1 MRLGEANWIL
11 WGLALQ
17 AGLCPT
23 DRCMLAY
30 APRTG
35 YASVKGLIMQHCD
48 RCHRDW
54 YLDPETGRCCGWWL
68 TSKGWTW
75 KKAPGY

>member
-17 AGLCPT
+17 AGLCPN
-23 DRCMLAY
+23 DRVPLNFW
-30 APRTG
+30 RG
-35 YASVKGLIMQHCD
+35 HLNSGGLDFYRCD

-54 YLDPETGRCCGWWL
+54 YIDAETGRCAGWWA
-68 TSKGWTW
+68 TDKGWTW
-75 KKAPGY
+75 QKAPGY